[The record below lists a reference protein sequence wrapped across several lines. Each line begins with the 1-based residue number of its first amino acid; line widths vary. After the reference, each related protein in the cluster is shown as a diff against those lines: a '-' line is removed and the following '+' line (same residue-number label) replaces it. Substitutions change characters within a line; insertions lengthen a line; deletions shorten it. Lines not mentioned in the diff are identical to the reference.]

1 MLIHSFRFLSVLILG
16 GVALVACGGVNN
28 PVKTIS
34 AQPNADGIAAS
45 KPASSPTPQAAA
57 KGEQNAVFAGGC
69 FWGVEAVFEHVKGV
83 SDVTSGFSY
92 ARATMADN
100 DMVKETKNR
109 YAEAVKVTYDPSK
122 ITYEQLLKIFF
133 LVAHDPTEL
142 NRQGPDVGTE
152 YRSAIFYASDE
163 QKRLA
168 ENYVAELTKAKT
180 FARPIVTQIIALD
193 KFNQAGDDH
202 QDYMAKHPDD
212 AYIVINDK
220 PKLENLRKQ
229 FPDLYVSK

>member
-16 GVALVACGGVNN
+16 GVMLAACGGVNN

-45 KPASSPTPQAAA
+45 KPVSSPAPQATA
-57 KGEQNAVFAGGC
+57 KDEQNAVFAGGC